1 MFGKSPLLN
10 KKWDTGW
17 ESHLPP
23 RITPVLPCTVE
34 VASALPR
41 SSQAARSRPLRGAFK
56 RHAAVPFGE
65 RSSGTQPGQQKLA
78 FALLS
83 LRGPFQS
90 HGGGAPKA
98 VSTLGSD
105 PLVYHQTLPPP
116 SRFGLLLPL
125 LTSRVVGGISKGLTL
140 GYTPKVIVLQVHRE
154 CHDDITLLASTKD
167 LDDWS
172 GWVFDGVE
180 LVEAIT

>member
-41 SSQAARSRPLRGAFK
+41 SSQVPSDSVANFGTLEGPCSRPLRGAFK
-56 RHAAVPFGE
+56 RHAVIPSGSVQAARSHPFGE
-65 RSSGTQPGQQKLA
+65 RSSGTQPGQQNLA

-116 SRFGLLLPL
+116 SRFGLLLPPL
-125 LTSRVVGGISKGLTL
+125 ASRVVGGISKGLTL
-140 GYTPKVIVLQVHRE
+140 GYTSK
-154 CHDDITLLASTKD
+154 S
-167 LDDWS
+167 
-172 GWVFDGVE
+172 
-180 LVEAIT
+180 